1 MTAKEY
7 LSEVQKLQNDIELE
21 QRELQ
26 SVRDA
31 ATRITTSYSG
41 VKVQSNSHYDKV
53 ADNATKIADLE
64 SEIVT
69 DIEQLFALKH
79 RIINQIQGLGNINYV
94 NVLYLRYVELNDFF
108 TIAEQMNYTY
118 QYVVFLHGKALKA
131 FEKQYQDILKDGES
145 SAAET

>member
-94 NVLYLRYVELNDFF
+94 NVLYFRYVELNDFF

>member
-1 MTAKEY
+1 MTAEEY

-41 VKVQSNSHYDKV
+41 VKVHSNSHYDKV

-94 NVLYLRYVELNDFF
+94 NVLYFRYVELNDFF

>member
-94 NVLYLRYVELNDFF
+94 NVLYFRYVELNDFF

-118 QYVVFLHGKALKA
+118 QYVVFLHGKVLKA

-145 SAAET
+145 SAAEA

>member
-69 DIEQLFALKH
+69 DIE
-79 RIINQIQGLGNINYV
+79 
-94 NVLYLRYVELNDFF
+94 
-108 TIAEQMNYTY
+108 
-118 QYVVFLHGKALKA
+118 
-131 FEKQYQDILKDGES
+131 
-145 SAAET
+145 

>member
-7 LSEVQKLQNDIELE
+7 LSEVQRLQNNIELK

-41 VKVQSNSHYDKV
+41 VKVHSNSHYDKV
-53 ADNATKIADLE
+53 ADNANKIADLE

-94 NVLYLRYVELNDFF
+94 NVLYFRYVELNDFF

-131 FEKQYQDILKDGES
+131 FEKQYQDILKGGES
-145 SAAET
+145 SAAEA

>member
-7 LSEVQKLQNDIELE
+7 LSEVQRLQNNIELE

-41 VKVQSNSHYDKV
+41 VKVQSNPNYDKV
-53 ADNATKIADLE
+53 ADSATKIADLE

-94 NVLYLRYVELNDFF
+94 NVLYFRYVELNDFF

-131 FEKQYQDILKDGES
+131 FEKQYQDILKGGES
-145 SAAET
+145 SAAEA

>member
-7 LSEVQKLQNDIELE
+7 LSKVQRFQNDIELE

-41 VKVQSNSHYDKV
+41 VKVQSNPNYDKV
-53 ADNATKIADLE
+53 ADSATKIADLE

-69 DIEQLFALKH
+69 DIE
-79 RIINQIQGLGNINYV
+79 RISLLRHKIISQIRGMKNINYV
-94 NVLYLRYVELNDFF
+94 NLLYFRYIECMDFQS
-108 TIAEQMNYTY
+108 ISEEMNFVYAY
-118 QYVVFLHGKALKA
+118 CIELHGKALKA

>member
-7 LSEVQKLQNDIELE
+7 LSEVQRLQNDIELE

-53 ADNATKIADLE
+53 ADSAAKIADLE

-69 DIEQLFALKH
+69 DIEQLFTLKH

-94 NVLYLRYVELNDFF
+94 NVLYFRYVELNDFF
-108 TIAEQMNYTY
+108 TIAEQMSYTY

>member
-7 LSEVQKLQNDIELE
+7 LSEVQRLQNNIELK

-41 VKVQSNSHYDKV
+41 VKVHSNSHYDKV

-94 NVLYLRYVELNDFF
+94 NVLYFRYVELNDFF

-145 SAAET
+145 SAAEA

>member
-41 VKVQSNSHYDKV
+41 VKMQSNSHYDKV

-94 NVLYLRYVELNDFF
+94 NVLYFRYVELNDFF

-145 SAAET
+145 SAAEA

>member
-94 NVLYLRYVELNDFF
+94 NVLYFRYVELNDFF

-145 SAAET
+145 SAAEA

>member
-7 LSEVQKLQNDIELE
+7 LSEVQRLQNNIELK

-41 VKVQSNSHYDKV
+41 VKVHSNSHYDKV
-53 ADNATKIADLE
+53 ADNATKIADLNE
-64 SEIVT
+64 EINREIDEFV
-69 DIEQLFALKH
+69 DRKH
-79 RIINQIQGLGNINYV
+79 KIINQIQGLGNINYV
-94 NVLYLRYVELNDFF
+94 NVLYFRYVELNDFF

-131 FEKQYQDILKDGES
+131 FEKQYQDILKGGES
-145 SAAET
+145 SAAEA

>member
-94 NVLYLRYVELNDFF
+94 NVLYFRYVELNDFF

-118 QYVVFLHGKALKA
+118 QHVVFLHGKALKA

-145 SAAET
+145 SAAEA

>member
-31 ATRITTSYSG
+31 ATRITTFYSG
-41 VKVQSNSHYDKV
+41 VKVHSNSHYDKV

-94 NVLYLRYVELNDFF
+94 NVLYFRYVELNDFF

>member
-7 LSEVQKLQNDIELE
+7 LSEVQRLQNDIELE

-31 ATRITTSYSG
+31 ATRITASYSG
-41 VKVQSNSHYDKV
+41 VKVHSNSHYDKV

-94 NVLYLRYVELNDFF
+94 NVLYFRYVELNDFF

-131 FEKQYQDILKDGES
+131 FEKQYQDILKGGES
-145 SAAET
+145 SAAEA

>member
-7 LSEVQKLQNDIELE
+7 LSEVQRLQNDIELE

-94 NVLYLRYVELNDFF
+94 NVLYFRYVELNDFF

-145 SAAET
+145 SAAEA

>member
-41 VKVQSNSHYDKV
+41 VKVHSNSHYDKV

-94 NVLYLRYVELNDFF
+94 NVLYFRYVELNDFF

-145 SAAET
+145 SAAEA

>member
-53 ADNATKIADLE
+53 ADNETKIADLE

>member
-7 LSEVQKLQNDIELE
+7 LSEVQRLQNDIELE
-21 QRELQ
+21 QRELR

-41 VKVQSNSHYDKV
+41 VKVQSNSNYDKV
-53 ADNATKIADLE
+53 ADSATKIADLE

-69 DIEQLFALKH
+69 DIEQLFTLKH
-79 RIINQIQGLGNINYV
+79 RIINQIQGLRNINYV
-94 NVLYLRYVELNDFF
+94 NVLYFRYVELNDFF

-131 FEKQYQDILKDGES
+131 FEKQYREILKDGES

>member
-7 LSEVQKLQNDIELE
+7 LSEVQRLQNEIELE

-53 ADNATKIADLE
+53 ADSATKIADLE

-69 DIEQLFALKH
+69 DIEQLFILKH

-94 NVLYLRYVELNDFF
+94 NVLYFRYVELNDFF

-145 SAAET
+145 SAAEA